1 MAVKPYESDQ
11 SIHSMTTRQL
21 RQYISDKATEAQT
34 RLDTLDLDT
43 SDRAVKEAIDFITGR
58 SGKVKRS
65 TSNMDKAEMREYAY
79 ALRTFNLMDED
90 SGFAKR
96 TEWQKNKD
104 RYEKFIRN
112 RINEDK
118 NSYWKQYLTEKGNVS
133 KRGYE
138 DYKEYIDFIKS
149 IQDVKYQY
157 TYKTL
162 TKYATGEMGADRA
175 KLKDMSKIL
184 NKVYKDSKGMHL
196 TTSQLVD
203 KFNQEWEDFI
213 DKSTNKASKP
223 KSIPSSKRKKQRS
236 SSNVKTKTVGK
247 MKTNVSVHR

>member
-96 TEWQKNKD
+96 TEWQMNKD
-104 RYEKFIRN
+104 RYKKFIRN

-157 TYKTL
+157 TYKAL

-184 NKVYKDSKGMHL
+184 NKVYKDSKGLHL

-213 DKSTNKASKP
+213 DKSTNKVSKP
-223 KSIPSSKRKKQRS
+223 KSLPSSKRKKQKS
-236 SSNVKTKTVGK
+236 SSNIKTKTVGK